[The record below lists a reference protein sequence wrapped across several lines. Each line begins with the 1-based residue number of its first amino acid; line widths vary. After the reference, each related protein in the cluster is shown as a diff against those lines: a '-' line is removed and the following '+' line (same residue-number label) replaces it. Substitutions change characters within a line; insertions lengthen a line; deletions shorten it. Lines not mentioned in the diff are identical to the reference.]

1 MDLQQCGAFIRRC
14 RTERGLSQQQLANE
28 LHVTRE
34 AVSKWENG
42 RGLPDVSLLQPLARA
57 LGVSVNAL
65 LLGEEGAR
73 DEEALN
79 TWIFLTEAEQALRR
93 RSSTRLLLAVAAV
106 IAAQFVARG
115 ALALPL
121 RALLYALAV
130 GLPLALALKET
141 VTLGSLVTSSYA
153 CCFTAVLLELMQIR
167 RRVLAQDWSGL
178 SDTIDVSAALCV
190 GLILAAL
197 LANALVLS
205 GRKH

>member
-14 RTERGLSQQQLANE
+14 RTERGLSQQQLASE

-42 RGLPDVSLLQPLARA
+42 RGLPDVSLLQPLAQA
-57 LGVSVNAL
+57 LGVSVSEL
-65 LLGEEGAR
+65 LLSEKGAR

-79 TWIFLTEAEQALRR
+79 TWIFLTEAEQALRH
-93 RSSTRLLLAVAAV
+93 RSSARLLIAVAVV

-121 RALLYALAV
+121 RVLLYALAV
-130 GLPLALALKET
+130 VLPLALALKGKIS
-141 VTLGSLVTSSYA
+141 LGSLVTSSYA
-153 CCFTAVLLELMQIR
+153 CCLTAVLLELMQIR
-167 RRVLAQDWSGL
+167 GRVLAQDWSGL

-190 GLILAAL
+190 GLILATL
-197 LANALVLS
+197 LVNALVLS